1 MMTQRF
7 LSVVP
12 KPVRTSAFI
21 LVVCGSFIGLIV
33 GFLWPSIQYRQHFD
47 TATAILAGVACLA
60 AGVFLSCLIAT
71 WLLCLGYVY
80 GDARRRAM
88 QPVLWVLVAIFV
100 PHLLGFLLY
109 FVLRQPIS
117 STCPHCGQTISLYQ
131 RFCPWCGKPHTP
143 QPPSASSDVRP
154 AMS

>member
-1 MMTQRF
+1 MSIQRF

-12 KPVRTSAFI
+12 KAVRISALT
-21 LVVCGSFIGLIV
+21 LVVCGTLVGLMVGSF
-33 GFLWPSIQYRQHFD
+33 WPFIQHRHFGAGA
-47 TATAILAGVACLA
+47 ATLGVLGCTA

-80 GDARRRAM
+80 ADARRRAM

-109 FVLRQPIS
+109 FVLRQPIPS
-117 STCPHCGQTISLYQ
+117 MCPHCGQTISIHQ
-131 RFCPWCGKPHTP
+131 RFCSWCGKPHTP
-143 QPPSASSDVRP
+143 QPPPASSDVRP
-154 AMS
+154 VVS